1 MSEPTVPNSRGYPD
15 YSVRGFHFRYPR
27 IFWEGDA
34 AEYRNLAPHEFKRRL
49 EQLRQSNAPR
59 DRMKLREIVR
69 KCIERLSV
77 YETMLF
83 LTREEVRDF
92 LLNERLWGTMSER
105 RKILWRKAAGL
116 PETFSPTFVLKEAGE
131 RRKNV

>member
-1 MSEPTVPNSRGYPD
+1 MPKLVVSHHHGCPD

-34 AEYRNLAPHEFKRRL
+34 AEYRSLAPHEFKRRL
-49 EQLRQSNAPR
+49 EELRQSNVPR
-59 DRMKLREIVR
+59 DRAKLREIVR

-83 LTREEVRDF
+83 LTREKVRDF

-116 PETFSPTFVLKEAGE
+116 PETFSPAFVLKEAGE
-131 RRKNV
+131 HRKNV

>member
-1 MSEPTVPNSRGYPD
+1 MPKLVVSHCYGCPD

-49 EQLRQSNAPR
+49 EKLRKSNAPR

-116 PETFSPTFVLKEAGE
+116 PETFSPAFVLKKAGE

>member
-1 MSEPTVPNSRGYPD
+1 MSKLVVSHRYGCPD
-15 YSVRGFHFRYPR
+15 YSVHGFHFRYPR

-49 EQLRQSNAPR
+49 EELRQSNAPR

-92 LLNERLWGTMSER
+92 LLNERLWGAMSER
-105 RKILWRKAAGL
+105 RKILWCQAVGL
-116 PETFSPTFVLKEAGE
+116 PETFSPAFVLTEAGGH
-131 RRKNV
+131 RKNV

>member
-1 MSEPTVPNSRGYPD
+1 MPKLVVSHRHGCLD

-34 AEYRNLAPHEFKRRL
+34 TEYRSLAPHEFKRRL
-49 EQLRQSNAPR
+49 EELRRSNAPR
-59 DRMKLREIVR
+59 DRAKLREIVR

-92 LLNERLWGTMSER
+92 LLNERLWGAMSER
-105 RKILWRKAAGL
+105 RKTLWRKAAGL
-116 PETFSPTFVLKEAGE
+116 PETFSPAFVLKEAGG

>member
-1 MSEPTVPNSRGYPD
+1 MSRLIVSNDRSCPD
-15 YSVRGFHFRYPR
+15 YNIRGFHFRYPR
-27 IFWEGDA
+27 LFWEGDS
-34 AEYRNLAPHEFKRRL
+34 AEFRHLTPREFKKRLSALRR
-49 EQLRQSNAPR
+49 SNHPI

-69 KCIERLSV
+69 KCIERLSI

-116 PETFSPTFVLKEAGE
+116 PETFSPAFVLKEAGE